1 MKDLEN
7 GIEFIHDVVP
17 AFDANGESIIYEGP
31 AIPVGS
37 AGDESTP
44 HTIDGETP
52 EYEIS
57 LGNAK
62 ETWDPKTPD
71 QAPTPD
77 PLSLAK
83 IRLNQLRAVT
93 KVLKR
98 GKRDLMLEQG
108 RKTRKDK
115 SRRKKKLEKV
125 SRKKNRGR

>member
-1 MKDLEN
+1 MKDLE
-7 GIEFIHDVVP
+7 ILHIDDA
-17 AFDANGESIIYEGP
+17 AFDANGEPIIYEGP

-37 AGDESTP
+37 AGDASTP
-44 HTIDGETP
+44 HTIEGETP

-57 LGNAK
+57 LGSAK
-62 ETWDPKTPD
+62 ETWDPKTPELP
-71 QAPTPD
+71 PTPD

-98 GKRDLMLEQG
+98 GKRDLMLEEG

-115 SRRKKKLEKV
+115 SRRKKKLEKA